1 MLMILDK
8 QLQKPFKD
16 ATRDDFKRILKWIEN
31 TKNEKKP
38 DEKRFGVASNKK
50 FRECWKLFYKQI
62 YGKGES
68 YPDCV
73 KWINCT
79 NLGKDKEDRNPDL
92 SFEEFLTEDEIKLM
106 IEHAPTI
113 QDKAFLSILYETGA
127 RPEEFLNLT
136 NHSIQ
141 VVKDGIW
148 INLPVGKTKARPIR
162 IMLFQK
168 MLLQW
173 LDCHPL
179 KEQPSYPLWI
189 SEASNFK
196 NLALGIAGAEMKIK
210 KTFEKARIKKDSRL
224 YVLRHSRATH
234 LASRRF
240 KEAHLC
246 KWFGWSVGTKVVGKY
261 IHMAGVDLDDALAQA
276 YPDSK
281 VKLIKKTESCLTPK
295 PCWRCKELTDI
306 SATVCWKCSSPLDY
320 TKVYDEDLLRKEEA
334 ENSKHELLRLKF
346 KDWLRD
352 YKENLI
358 EQHRLRAENCNDT
371 DKIVR
376 IVKEISVEDQM
387 KGFMKQYKETDL
399 EQLNALGIQPLK
411 LKVYDILDL
420 EIPEANFGE
429 FVKEAEEV
437 K

>member
-1 MLMILDK
+1 M
-8 QLQKPFKD
+8 
-16 ATRDDFKRILKWIEN
+16 
-31 TKNEKKP
+31 
-38 DEKRFGVASNKK
+38 
-50 FRECWKLFYKQI
+50 
-62 YGKGES
+62 
-68 YPDCV
+68 
-73 KWINCT
+73 
-79 NLGKDKEDRNPDL
+79 
-92 SFEEFLTEDEIKLM
+92 
-106 IEHAPTI
+106 
-113 QDKAFLSILYETGA
+113 SIT
-127 RPEEFLNLT
+127 
-136 NHSIQ
+136 
-141 VVKDGIW
+141 
-148 INLPVGKTKARPIR
+148 
-162 IMLFQK
+162 
-168 MLLQW
+168 
-173 LDCHPL
+173 PL
-179 KEQPSYPLWI
+179 KHENQFPLWI
-189 SEASNFK
+189 TEATNRK
-196 NLALGIAGAEMKIK
+196 NQPLGLRGAENIIYDAMTTANLNHKH
-210 KTFEKARIKKDSRL
+210 SRL
-224 YVLRHSRATH
+224 YLLRHSRATH

-387 KGFMKQYKETDL
+387 KGFMKQYKETESRTAQCFRYSTL
-399 EQLNALGIQPLK
+399 KIEGIRYSRFRNSRGQFWR
-411 LKVYDILDL
+411 ICQ
-420 EIPEANFGE
+420 GS
-429 FVKEAEEV
+429 
-437 K
+437 

>member
-1 MLMILDK
+1 D
-8 QLQKPFKD
+8 
-16 ATRDDFKRILKWIEN
+16 
-31 TKNEKKP
+31 
-38 DEKRFGVASNKK
+38 S
-50 FRECWKLFYKQI
+50 
-62 YGKGES
+62 
-68 YPDCV
+68 V
-73 KWINCT
+73 KWFT
-79 NLGKDKEDRNPDL
+79 VKVGKDKKSQERQLDINEYLD
-92 SFEEFLTEDEIKLM
+92 EEEIKKI
-106 IEHAPTI
+106 IEAAPTI
-113 QDKAFLSILYETGA
+113 QKKAFLACLYETGA
-127 RPEEFLNLT
+127 RPEEFLRLT
-136 NHSIQ
+136 NLDIKIDTNGA
-141 VVKDGIW
+141 VFI
-148 INLPVGKTKARPIR
+148 LRGKTGERRIR
-162 IMLFQK
+162 IVSFAP
-168 MLLQW
+168 LLQQW
-173 LDCHPL
+173 LSITPL
-179 KEQPSYPLWI
+179 KHENQFPLWI
-189 SEASNFK
+189 TEATNRK
-196 NLALGIAGAEMKIK
+196 NQPLGLRGAENIIYDAMTTANLNHKH
-210 KTFEKARIKKDSRL
+210 SRL
-224 YVLRHSRATH
+224 YLLRHSRATH

-429 FVKEAEEV
+429 FVKEARRLSRGIQIKSDKSGNEILTFEGNNR
-437 K
+437 KILE